1 MSSASTTRRRNHG
14 RVLAALVIT
23 VLLVLVIGGTWVLAQ
38 RAQSPAQRD
47 AAAAPPSPAA
57 VTVAVRTGDLRDE
70 VTATGSIT
78 ASGQQTLAVPSRS
91 DADVS
96 VVTASQTEVG
106 QQVVA
111 GQALLRVN
119 SRPVI
124 VLRGAFAPYRDL
136 YAGDT
141 GDDVRELQTA
151 LGELGYSLTADGDLG
166 PATVRAV
173 KDLYASLKVS
183 APSAT
188 STGQGNAQAET
199 SATTPQ
205 AQAQAQAQAQDD
217 TATPAGST
225 SATGAASTTAPRSLV
240 LPRAEVL
247 MVPTLTDS
255 TSLIQAPAVGTV
267 LSDETAKVVIS
278 SGRCQ
283 VTAELPAT
291 VAEALNPGTTTAS
304 ARIGSSDLDLTLT
317 SLTAQAAQ
325 AGQDGTSQGT
335 NNKGVGAQGAGDSAI
350 TGATYNAVFDT
361 EGTALDSVQPAASDS
376 ILLTIE
382 RSPTVTDALLVPE
395 RAVTRTADD
404 TTTVL
409 RRSTGNDF
417 ETVPVEVS
425 RCVGGTCAIT
435 SSRLRAGDAVRV
447 DGQ

>member
-1 MSSASTTRRRNHG
+1 
-14 RVLAALVIT
+14 
-23 VLLVLVIGGTWVLAQ
+23 
-38 RAQSPAQRD
+38 
-47 AAAAPPSPAA
+47 
-57 VTVAVRTGDLRDE
+57 
-70 VTATGSIT
+70 
-78 ASGQQTLAVPSRS
+78 
-91 DADVS
+91 
-96 VVTASQTEVG
+96 
-106 QQVVA
+106 
-111 GQALLRVN
+111 
-119 SRPVI
+119 
-124 VLRGAFAPYRDL
+124 
-136 YAGDT
+136 
-141 GDDVRELQTA
+141 
-151 LGELGYSLTADGDLG
+151 
-166 PATVRAV
+166 
-173 KDLYASLKVS
+173 
-183 APSAT
+183 
-188 STGQGNAQAET
+188 
-199 SATTPQ
+199 
-205 AQAQAQAQAQDD
+205 
-217 TATPAGST
+217 
-225 SATGAASTTAPRSLV
+225 
-240 LPRAEVL
+240 

-304 ARIGSSDLDLTLT
+304 AKIGSSDLDLTLT

-361 EGTALDSVQPAASDS
+361 EGNTLDSVKPAASDS

>member
-106 QQVVA
+106 KQVVA

-205 AQAQAQAQAQDD
+205 AQAQAQDD

-304 ARIGSSDLDLTLT
+304 AKIGSSDLDLTLT

-361 EGTALDSVQPAASDS
+361 EGNTLDSVKPAASDS

>member
-205 AQAQAQAQAQDD
+205 AQAQAQAQDD

-225 SATGAASTTAPRSLV
+225 SATGAASTTAPLSLV

-335 NNKGVGAQGAGDSAI
+335 NNKGVGVQGAGDSAI

-361 EGTALDSVQPAASDS
+361 EGTALDSVKPAASDS

>member
-124 VLRGAFAPYRDL
+124 VLRGAFAPCRDL
-136 YAGDT
+136 YEGDT

-199 SATTPQ
+199 SATTQ
-205 AQAQAQAQAQDD
+205 QAQAQAQDD

-361 EGTALDSVQPAASDS
+361 EGTALDSVKPAASDS

>member
-205 AQAQAQAQAQDD
+205 AQAQAQDD

-225 SATGAASTTAPRSLV
+225 SATGAASTTAPLSLV

-361 EGTALDSVQPAASDS
+361 EGTALDSVKPAASDS